1 MNIFGKIKDYIRE
14 HKGEQWFRYTVI
26 IVSLTVI
33 AVGANRWREWED
45 RKENARQE
53 TEVVQ
58 PEEKRE
64 GSFLEEILEK
74 SKFHLFMF
82 TGLTAALA
90 AVSNLKSMEPEQT
103 GRKEKK

>member
-33 AVGANRWREWED
+33 AAGANEWREWED
-45 RKENARQE
+45 RKVNARQE

-58 PEEKRE
+58 SEEKQGE
-64 GSFLEEILEK
+64 SFLEEILEK

-82 TGLTAALA
+82 MGLTAALA
-90 AVSNLKSMEPEQT
+90 AVSSLKSMEPEQI
-103 GRKEKK
+103 GRKVEK